1 MFKTILA
8 PISSDMVTVKSIK
21 KISDLAKADSATII
35 FVYVSD
41 PRAPFIYTRKASDY
55 KISDTNHKKACE
67 AHAQELFKKAEKLM
81 DKSVS
86 FKTSHV
92 FKAVVYEGILE
103 AAKNFKADVIVMAS
117 HKRTGIKGVIM
128 SSDTHA
134 VIVHTNLPVIAL

>member
-67 AHAQELFKKAEKLM
+67 AHAQELFKKA
-81 DKSVS
+81 KS
-86 FKTSHV
+86 
-92 FKAVVYEGILE
+92 
-103 AAKNFKADVIVMAS
+103 
-117 HKRTGIKGVIM
+117 
-128 SSDTHA
+128 
-134 VIVHTNLPVIAL
+134 